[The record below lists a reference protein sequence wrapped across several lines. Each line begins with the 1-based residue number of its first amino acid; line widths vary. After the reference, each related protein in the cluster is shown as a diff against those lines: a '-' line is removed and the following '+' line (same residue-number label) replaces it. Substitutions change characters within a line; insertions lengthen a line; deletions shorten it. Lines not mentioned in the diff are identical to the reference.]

1 MAELT
6 MDDVLADDRLQQGP
20 GRLAPE
26 IRQIGG
32 REVGP
37 EDGRNPASIGK
48 ARVYVGNQPATGFL
62 RQGLKKNAPGNGSR
76 RANRSA
82 CLATSASSN
91 TRQFP
96 RASMNPM
103 LGDSINRHTQ
113 RKIAS
118 VRPRNASTDNCGA
131 ASN

>member
-48 ARVYVGNQPATGFL
+48 ARVYIGNQPATGFL
-62 RQGLKKNAPGNGSR
+62 RQGLKKK
-76 RANRSA
+76 RAR
-82 CLATSASSN
+82 
-91 TRQFP
+91 
-96 RASMNPM
+96 
-103 LGDSINRHTQ
+103 Q
-113 RKIAS
+113 RKPAS
-118 VRPRNASTDNCGA
+118 QPLGLPGDQSILEYSPVSARLDEPDAWGLHQPAHATKDRVRTAEERIYR
-131 ASN
+131 

>member
-48 ARVYVGNQPATGFL
+48 ARVTSVISQ
-62 RQGLKKNAPGNGSR
+62 RPGSFDK
-76 RANRSA
+76 A
-82 CLATSASSN
+82 
-91 TRQFP
+91 
-96 RASMNPM
+96 
-103 LGDSINRHTQ
+103 
-113 RKIAS
+113 
-118 VRPRNASTDNCGA
+118 
-131 ASN
+131 